1 MRPDSGGHRPRRP
14 TVEAT
19 GLEPKERP
27 EIRRIW
33 VYADKQ
39 ALRWEWDGMI
49 LTIRIAI
56 RSRAENPIV
65 FQFRPRGKYKRLM
78 KAWARGK
85 CK

>member
-39 ALRWEWDGMI
+39 ALRWE
-49 LTIRIAI
+49 
-56 RSRAENPIV
+56 
-65 FQFRPRGKYKRLM
+65 
-78 KAWARGK
+78 
-85 CK
+85 